1 MAIPWNEESELLS
14 VFFNEFRLLGEFV
27 VQGNESALGAV
38 LHNEPSMDD
47 RNVGN
52 GIGNLDSFGARFVFD
67 SDLHEISAAA
77 WIDFRDLLK
86 LLNGLFQRKTEVDS
100 FADSLEVFRTEKLL
114 NRAFDKSPA
123 CQDAAIWSRDDGAS
137 SGLRIDIGNQG

>member
-1 MAIPWNEESELLS
+1 
-14 VFFNEFRLLGEFV
+14 
-27 VQGNESALGAV
+27 
-38 LHNEPSMDD
+38 
-47 RNVGN
+47 
-52 GIGNLDSFGARFVFD
+52 
-67 SDLHEISAAA
+67 
-77 WIDFRDLLK
+77 LK